1 MKKAFLIFSLVS
13 LLLPATTWAAP
24 AEKRLRGRIL
34 LQVESHGE
42 AWYVRPQ
49 DGTRVYMKD
58 GEVAYNIMR
67 EFSLGISNADLA
79 KIPVGFHD
87 GYGVYDADTD
97 GDGLLN
103 KTEEALGTDLNKADS
118 DGDGFSDRVEL
129 EKGYDPLGSSNLNYD
144 SALVNRFKGYILLQ
158 VQNRGQAWYVSPVDG
173 KRYFMA
179 NGLVAYQMMR
189 YMSLGISNA
198 DLVKINYY
206 GEIVDSNIFNLNDVK
221 VGDTF
226 GSMKVVSI
234 QPYTAGTTISQD
246 NYRIKFTGNISVN
259 GTYTNHNEGI
269 LSGQICMGN
278 LDKEFLAKIPKAST
292 DTRSVWFCF
301 DNLADAQ
308 DRFPQA
314 GSGRTTVM
322 IGNYTI
328 NSAPAEVFNTA
339 TLITS
344 YLGSNE
350 APANKLAS

>member
-1 MKKAFLIFSLVS
+1 MKKAFLIFSLLS
-13 LLLPATTWAAP
+13 LLLPAVSQAAP

-58 GEVAYNIMR
+58 GDVAYDIMR
-67 EFSLGISNADLA
+67 EFSLGISNTDLA

-87 GYGVYDADTD
+87 GYGTYDADND
-97 GDGLLN
+97 SDGLLN
-103 KTEEALGTDLNKADS
+103 KTEEAVGTDMNKADS
-118 DGDGFSDRVEL
+118 DGDGFNDRDEL
-129 EKGYDPLGSSNLNYD
+129 ERGYNPLGSNKLNYD
-144 SALVNRFKGYILLQ
+144 NTLVSRFKGYILLQ
-158 VQNRGQAWYVSPVDG
+158 VQNRGQAWYINPVDG

-189 YMSLGISNA
+189 YMSLGITNA
-198 DLVKINYY
+198 DLVKINNY
-206 GEIVDSNIFNLNDVK
+206 GEIVENNIFTLSNIK
-221 VGDTF
+221 AGDTF
-226 GSMKVVSI
+226 GSMKVVSVG
-234 QPYTAGTTISQD
+234 PYTSGSVMSED
-246 NYRIKFTGNISVN
+246 NYKIKFAGNIFVS
-259 GTYTNHNEGI
+259 GTYTRHDEGI

-308 DRFPQA
+308 DRFTQV

-322 IGNYTI
+322 ISNYTI
-328 NSAPAEVFNTA
+328 NSVPAEVFNTA
-339 TLITS
+339 TLLTG
-344 YLGSNE
+344 YLGINE
-350 APANKLAS
+350 FLINRFHI